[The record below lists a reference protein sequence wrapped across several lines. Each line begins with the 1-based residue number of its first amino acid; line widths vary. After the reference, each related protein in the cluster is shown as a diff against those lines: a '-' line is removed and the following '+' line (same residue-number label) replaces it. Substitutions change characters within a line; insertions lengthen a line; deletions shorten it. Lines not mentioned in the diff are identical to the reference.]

1 LIMARG
7 YRRVDRDQQFL
18 LPPDMREWLPADDPV
33 WLVIEVVSEHLDTSA
48 VHRLRRL
55 GGAGRAG
62 YDPVM
67 LLTLL
72 VWAWSQRMFSSRRI
86 ERACCRDV
94 GFRVICAGD
103 VPDHVTIARFRA
115 EVGDVVQDVFAQVL
129 VVCGR
134 LGLGQVGLV
143 AVDGTKLATSAS
155 TGANRTG
162 GGLRKAAEREA
173 EKEAARQ
180 ARRAAREAAEAH
192 TAADAAE
199 DARFGDGLG
208 DVMQPEPEPGSEAE
222 AAAGAQGGTGGGE
235 AAGSRRRGRSRS
247 ERIAEALADLAA
259 EERAAAAEAAARE
272 QKRRVRSEAKGGGP
286 VDGRPPAAEQVGLAE
301 EALARARQE
310 ATGRMR
316 RWQDDGSRGRSPC
329 PGGVEQQHRVRKA
342 QARLDRARAAEAR
355 RAARAA
361 ANPQPES
368 VRNMTDPQS
377 RLQPIRGGGWIQ
389 GYNAQA
395 VTSQD
400 GIILATSVSNNP
412 ADAPTF
418 LDMMAQAETAVQRL
432 GGGKRIG
439 LLLADAGYLS
449 DTNLTAA
456 GPDRLIAVGKRRDL
470 EAAARQGPLE
480 EPPPDTGAI
489 MKMAA
494 RLRTEDGIKA
504 YRQRGAIAETVFG
517 HGKYNLGFTRFTGR
531 GLDRAEADWAF
542 HGIVHNIGKII
553 KTGNVKL
560 ATT

>member
-1 LIMARG
+1 MAG
-7 YRRVDRDQQFL
+7 
-18 LPPDMREWLPADDPV
+18 
-33 WLVIEVVSEHLDTSA
+33 
-48 VHRLRRL
+48 
-55 GGAGRAG
+55 
-62 YDPVM
+62 
-67 LLTLL
+67 
-72 VWAWSQRMFSSRRI
+72 
-86 ERACCRDV
+86 
-94 GFRVICAGD
+94 
-103 VPDHVTIARFRA
+103 
-115 EVGDVVQDVFAQVL
+115 
-129 VVCGR
+129 
-134 LGLGQVGLV
+134 
-143 AVDGTKLATSAS
+143 
-155 TGANRTG
+155 
-162 GGLRKAAEREA
+162 
-173 EKEAARQ
+173 
-180 ARRAAREAAEAH
+180 
-192 TAADAAE
+192 
-199 DARFGDGLG
+199 
-208 DVMQPEPEPGSEAE
+208 
-222 AAAGAQGGTGGGE
+222 AGAQGGTGGGE

-247 ERIAEALADLAA
+247 RSERIGEALADLAA

-310 ATGRMR
+310 ATDRMR

-329 PGGVEQQHRVRKA
+329 PGGVEQQYRVRKA
-342 QARLDRARAAEAR
+342 QARVDRARAAEAR

-361 ANPQPES
+361 ANPQPEP

-395 VTSQD
+395 VTSHD

-439 LLLADAGYLS
+439 LLLAEAGYLS

-456 GPDRLIAVGKRRDL
+456 GPDRLIAVGKHRDL
-470 EAAARQGPLE
+470 EAAARQGPLQ
-480 EPPPDTGAI
+480 EPPPDAAAI
-489 MKMAA
+489 ATMAA

-553 KTGNVKL
+553 KMGNLKV
-560 ATT
+560 ATAT